1 MFDEIYAS
9 LTREEILLEYLTFLR
24 NLPDFISSEKH
35 KIVKTVEKAF
45 KIDEIIKDGTKF
57 EFNSLIAKKKDKFDR
72 FFIHQT
78 RVQLKHSLS
87 SSKRMYFMREEFID
101 Q

>member
-1 MFDEIYAS
+1 M
-9 LTREEILLEYLTFLR
+9 
-24 NLPDFISSEKH
+24 
-35 KIVKTVEKAF
+35 
-45 KIDEIIKDGTKF
+45 KDGTKF
-57 EFNSLIAKKKDKFDR
+57 EFNSLIAKRKTNLID

-78 RVQLKHSLS
+78 RVQLEHSLS